1 VPDASNYGKKYLFK
15 NEIAMSQRRNSIK
28 RWLWQ
33 GFRLAI
39 VVAVLGYVIYLV
51 RFSPVPVTGHRIER
65 GEIIAEVMGTGTLEA
80 RVKVTVSPKI
90 SGRIEEILVD
100 QGDHVSEGD
109 VLVRLDDDEL
119 AQQVE
124 IAQATLGASQAAV
137 ERLRTDRERAVAV
150 ATKARREHTR
160 IEQLIA
166 QNVISESELDEA
178 VESLAIAVAGM
189 ARAEAAI
196 VEGGKEVIAAEK
208 TLDYQRAR
216 LADTEITAPFD
227 GLIVRRQRD
236 PGDVV
241 VTGSPILSLVS
252 LEQLWI
258 SAWIDETEMAHI
270 EVGQPARVVFRS
282 ESERSFPG
290 EVARLGKETDRETR
304 EFIVDVQI
312 LELPTNWAV
321 GQRAEVYIETAR
333 KNKVTLLPATYVR
346 WQENAPGVFV
356 NLGNHAV
363 WRSVKLGLRSP
374 EMVEV
379 VDGLQPGDT
388 VVIPQDPK
396 AELPDGKRIA
406 TP

>member
-1 VPDASNYGKKYLFK
+1 
-15 NEIAMSQRRNSIK
+15 MSQRRNSIK

-124 IAQATLGASQAAV
+124 IAQATLDASRAAV

-196 VEGGKEVIAAEK
+196 VEGGKEVIASEK

-258 SAWIDETEMAHI
+258 SAWIDETEMARI
-270 EVGQPARVVFRS
+270 EVGQTARVVFRS

-396 AELPDGKRIA
+396 AELPNGKRIA